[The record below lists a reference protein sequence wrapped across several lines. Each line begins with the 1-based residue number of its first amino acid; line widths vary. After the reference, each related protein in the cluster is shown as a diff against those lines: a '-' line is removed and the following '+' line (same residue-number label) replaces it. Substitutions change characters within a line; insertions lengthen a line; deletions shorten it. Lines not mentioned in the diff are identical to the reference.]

1 MINCS
6 SFQFSSNLPSK
17 NSILSQASNV
27 VWIHCLVFMYDL
39 LLTQNSAHNRL
50 QTIKH
55 ADVKTECRS
64 IDLLWKK
71 CCYQPVLSSNGFN
84 NLASIYQIVSSK
96 SAQDILQG
104 NLELPFS
111 SFGMQLLYFLSK
123 KVDVNIEKMIDH

>member
-1 MINCS
+1 M
-6 SFQFSSNLPSK
+6 
-17 NSILSQASNV
+17 
-27 VWIHCLVFMYDL
+27 
-39 LLTQNSAHNRL
+39 
-50 QTIKH
+50 
-55 ADVKTECRS
+55 
-64 IDLLWKK
+64 
-71 CCYQPVLSSNGFN
+71 LSSNRFN